1 MQTREVFGVLSQFAV
16 PVIGVVLLQ
25 LAIAVV
31 GFAAL
36 GIIRFARSFFGK
48 TSSPSRAGRGYGLG
62 CLLISRRSG

>member
-31 GFAAL
+31 GFSAL
-36 GIIRFARSFFGK
+36 GLLRLFRSLVGK
-48 TSSPSRAGRGYGLG
+48 MTGAQPL
-62 CLLISRRSG
+62 

>member
-48 TSSPSRAGRGYGLG
+48 PVPLPAREGVRGLVP
-62 CLLISRRSG
+62 